1 MKHPAPVVHFE
12 LPIEDTQKLTDFYIH
27 VFGWEIQILG
37 EEMGNY
43 ILATTT
49 EMDENGRPKQAGS
62 INGGFYPKKPKE
74 RNKHPSIVIAVDDI
88 ENAMRK
94 IVTEG
99 GKIIGKPALIPG
111 FGTYVSFKDIEGNRL
126 SIMEAIPET

>member
-37 EEMGNY
+37 KEMGNY

-74 RNKHPSIVIAVDDI
+74 RNKHPRIMISVDDI

-94 IVTEG
+94 IVKEG
-99 GKIIGKPALIPG
+99 GKIIGKPVLIPDL
-111 FGTYVSFKDIEGNRL
+111 GTYVSFKDIEGNRL
-126 SIMEAIPET
+126 SMMEEIPHQ